1 MSEGPEPAKTGAPDA
16 SLDSRL
22 LEILLCPVTRE
33 PLEYDRAAEELIS
46 RPAGLAFPIRN
57 GIPIMLA
64 NEARKLGG

>member
-1 MSEGPEPAKTGAPDA
+1 MSEGPEPAKTDAPDA
-16 SLDSRL
+16 SLDPRF